1 MKLSFVKTNPT
12 ENMTVFILDQVPRAE
27 YVEIANKIM
36 NYNNIHA
43 EQVGFV
49 EKPTGKDGDACV
61 RLHMMG
67 GEFCG
72 NATRALAAVMVD
84 RKQFGCNSIDNKIH
98 LSLEV
103 SGSDKPILCEVIPNH
118 VNGNFISGV
127 EMPLHENVYN
137 YEIEY
142 ESVLYRGTMVEFQGI
157 MHLIIELEDAVSK
170 EEFFKKVKEDFK
182 NKEYDALGIMFSNKE
197 NYSMVPL
204 VYVKGTDSLVWE
216 RGCGSGATAMGIAV
230 SYEQE
235 KDVDITVK
243 QPGGQL
249 QVTTKWDQ
257 KDVIEVFLNGNVGIV
272 AEGVLQI

>member
-12 ENMTVFILDQVPRAE
+12 ENMTVFILDQVPREE
-27 YVEIANKIM
+27 YVDIANKIM

-49 EKPTGKDGDACV
+49 EKPTGKDGDVCA

-84 RKQFGCNSIDNKIH
+84 RKQCKCNSIDNKIH

-103 SGSDKPILCEVIPNH
+103 SGSDKSIPCEVIQNH
-118 VNGNFISGV
+118 EERNFISGA
-127 EMPLHENVYN
+127 EMPLHEKVYD

-157 MHLIIELEDAVSK
+157 IHLIIELDVAVSK

-182 NKEYDALGIMFSNKE
+182 NKDYDALGIMFSNKE
-197 NYSMVPL
+197 DYSMIPL
-204 VYVKGTDSLVWE
+204 VYVKGTNSLIWE
-216 RGCGSGATAMGIAV
+216 RGCGSGATALAIAL
-230 SYEQE
+230 SYEQKKE
-235 KDVDITVK
+235 VDITIK
-243 QPGGQL
+243 QPGGEL
-249 QVTTKWDQ
+249 QVTTKWDGN
-257 KDVIEVFLNGNVGIV
+257 EVTEAFLNGNVGIV
-272 AEGVLQI
+272 AEGVLRI